1 MKSKQIFFFANFLSS
16 IIVSFYRA
24 GKIIDLK
31 SDDTDVE
38 TNRKHFPK
46 QRKMIRRRRR
56 PRHSEKEGQNGG
68 DDEAKG
74 VSCFFYFD

>member
-1 MKSKQIFFFANFLSS
+1 MFFF
-16 IIVSFYRA
+16 RA
-24 GKIIDLK
+24 GKKIELK

-46 QRKMIRRRRR
+46 QRKVIRRRRR

-68 DDEAKG
+68 DNEAKG
-74 VSCFFYFD
+74 VSYFSLFILFIKSVILKLLGEY